1 MTEYN
6 RDELIQIIQMLA
18 GLLLF
23 SGYALTLDYFFGDV
37 KTFSLFGS
45 GLGLAIIL
53 ACWIGRNHL
62 AFIVSSVSMSLVLS
76 IFYTL
81 GAI

>member
-1 MTEYN
+1 MTDYN
-6 RDELIQIIQMLA
+6 REELSHIIQVLA

-23 SGYALTLDYFFGDV
+23 SGYALTLDHLYGDV
-37 KTFSLFGS
+37 NILSLFGS

-53 ACWIGRNHL
+53 ACWIGKNHL
-62 AFIVSSVSMSLVLS
+62 AFIISSVSMSLVLS
-76 IFYTL
+76 IFFTL